1 MKNKNNIEDNIE
13 NLKKILI
20 LIDKYE
26 ENINKINL
34 LNNNKI
40 NNYKKMLNE
49 IIYEY
54 HITCK
59 KNLN

>member
-1 MKNKNNIEDNIE
+1 MKTNKNNIE

-20 LIDKYE
+20 LIDNYE
-26 ENINKINL
+26 QNINRINL
-34 LNNNKI
+34 LNNNKMD
-40 NNYKKMLNE
+40 NYKKMLND